1 MTAEP
6 PRLRLCVG
14 FAGARTGRVLT
25 IALLGSLVAAALGGL
40 GFALAGP
47 VLTAILTGPV
57 LLATML
63 MIVFVVRSAAWLDG
77 TRLTVRGLRTRTVDL
92 AAARSVELRHLQRRE
107 VGPVPGVDLVA
118 EAPPISAL
126 VARAGGVVVR
136 LRFVS
141 GAVTE
146 LPPEQLRALADAVS
160 AGDCPG
166 VPEAAG
172 WLRAA
177 AHCGG
182 PAGD

>member
-6 PRLRLCVG
+6 HRLRLSVG
-14 FAGARTGRVLT
+14 FDGARRGPVRT

-47 VLTAILTGPV
+47 VLAAILAGPV
-57 LLATML
+57 LLATVL
-63 MIVFVVRSAAWLDG
+63 MVVFVVRAAAWLDG

-107 VGPVPGVDLVA
+107 VGPVPGIDVVA
-118 EAPPISAL
+118 KAPPISAL
-126 VARAGGVVVR
+126 VAQAGGVVVR

-141 GAVTE
+141 GVATE
-146 LPPEQLRALADAVS
+146 LPAEQLRALADAVS

-166 VPEAAG
+166 AAEAAA
-172 WLRAA
+172 WLRDAA
-177 AHCGG
+177 RAGG
-182 PAGD
+182 PTGD